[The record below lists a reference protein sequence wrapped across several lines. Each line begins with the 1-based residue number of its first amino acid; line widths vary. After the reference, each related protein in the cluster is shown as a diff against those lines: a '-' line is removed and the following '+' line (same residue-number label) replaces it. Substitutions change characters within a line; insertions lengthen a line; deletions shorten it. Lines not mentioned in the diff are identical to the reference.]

1 LLPPA
6 LLPLTERLEDHDSPQ
21 QGGLGAWWNVTN
33 DPLPPGSRRSPL
45 TAFMHERALNRL
57 ALRTKLP
64 IADPHNGALAY
75 LKHDALGPRGDAC
88 VIVYNPGAAQVV
100 TVDLSALPPSMLSG
114 SMTPH
119 DLFVS
124 EAEAGRSPT
133 ATSSHAPPALDA
145 SSHTPT
151 PLAASWSV
159 AMSAGEAAAFGGFSL
174 GTFAPRRGKRASCAA
189 ADGYSERASATTLQ
203 ACFLDCLA
211 RDRCH
216 NVHVEYVDIR
226 WMETPPRIVCTL
238 LGEVLT
244 PNTQCRPG
252 TGTLVRKLVNG
263 RPRGPNDP
271 PATPPP
277 PPRPPPLP
285 RPPPP
290 PSPPPETLDEY
301 RTRLLRDGVT
311 YRAAEVPPLGPLPML
326 TAANRAQHREWH
338 EYIESVYGSAIDLSR
353 TPIDLNRLT
362 WFYWAAPVR
371 LTRLL
376 LCDWS
381 DEQPEARLGTPWTGG
396 VAAWAWGPEHLVRRK
411 GFFVHRLPWPTDSP
425 AWTWQA
431 TSTQPIDDDAHAA
444 AVFPTR
450 VTTYQGASRL
460 EVQRIG
466 PIYRGGFFE
475 GERSEIWF
483 FHAIG
488 SGVFIK
494 TSDFESIDARY
505 ERHMAVPRVELVG
518 RLDLSSGSGGG
529 GGLGSSATVWSR
541 PSSAV
546 DPAADPAVWW
556 PEALRFELY
565 DGTACASVSR
575 EARILSCSNLPMR
588 TWSGDEPPPLQ
599 SALPNPTCSIDPVSD
614 FMRLPLACFA
624 GPPEQPPMP
633 PRVPPCPPPPVPS
646 PSPSSPGPLPPSSS
660 PPSADAL
667 PPSVLSMTAA
677 AVLVLL
683 VLCFAACARLI
694 WLPRARR
701 QSTRKDDA
709 KASGASASPATVT
722 AAFNKLDTGHKAERC
737 SSENEWLDVVE
748 LDAPIHVN
756 SVEDSPRKKLLQIM
770 TVRPL
775 EWLQARRTRL
785 LGWFKAQHKEVG
797 APCKERAQGGISD
810 MDCEWQ
816 HSSFVE

>member
-1 LLPPA
+1 
-6 LLPLTERLEDHDSPQ
+6 
-21 QGGLGAWWNVTN
+21 
-33 DPLPPGSRRSPL
+33 
-45 TAFMHERALNRL
+45 
-57 ALRTKLP
+57 
-64 IADPHNGALAY
+64 
-75 LKHDALGPRGDAC
+75 
-88 VIVYNPGAAQVV
+88 
-100 TVDLSALPPSMLSG
+100 
-114 SMTPH
+114 
-119 DLFVS
+119 
-124 EAEAGRSPT
+124 
-133 ATSSHAPPALDA
+133 
-145 SSHTPT
+145 
-151 PLAASWSV
+151 
-159 AMSAGEAAAFGGFSL
+159 MSAGEAAAFGGFSL

-475 GERSEIWF
+475 GERS
-483 FHAIG
+483 
-488 SGVFIK
+488 
-494 TSDFESIDARY
+494 
-505 ERHMAVPRVELVG
+505 
-518 RLDLSSGSGGG
+518 
-529 GGLGSSATVWSR
+529 
-541 PSSAV
+541 
-546 DPAADPAVWW
+546 
-556 PEALRFELY
+556 
-565 DGTACASVSR
+565 
-575 EARILSCSNLPMR
+575 
-588 TWSGDEPPPLQ
+588 
-599 SALPNPTCSIDPVSD
+599 
-614 FMRLPLACFA
+614 
-624 GPPEQPPMP
+624 
-633 PRVPPCPPPPVPS
+633 
-646 PSPSSPGPLPPSSS
+646 
-660 PPSADAL
+660 
-667 PPSVLSMTAA
+667 
-677 AVLVLL
+677 
-683 VLCFAACARLI
+683 
-694 WLPRARR
+694 
-701 QSTRKDDA
+701 
-709 KASGASASPATVT
+709 
-722 AAFNKLDTGHKAERC
+722 
-737 SSENEWLDVVE
+737 
-748 LDAPIHVN
+748 
-756 SVEDSPRKKLLQIM
+756 
-770 TVRPL
+770 
-775 EWLQARRTRL
+775 
-785 LGWFKAQHKEVG
+785 
-797 APCKERAQGGISD
+797 
-810 MDCEWQ
+810 
-816 HSSFVE
+816 